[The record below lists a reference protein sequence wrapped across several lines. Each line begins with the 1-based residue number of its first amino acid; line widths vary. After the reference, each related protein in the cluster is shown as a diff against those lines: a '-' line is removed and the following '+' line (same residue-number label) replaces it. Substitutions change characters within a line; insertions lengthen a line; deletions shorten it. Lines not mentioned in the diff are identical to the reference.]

1 MACVSNF
8 LANFA
13 WVPVGT
19 VSLLLSKEKW
29 CSGLSGLPHTHTKP
43 ASNRIRLFEIPQTL
57 KPWLSLLGTSSNKAV
72 GRNWCFSVWG
82 RCKGSNYSGRSV
94 SGSTRGSS
102 SDLRLGSVPCC
113 QTKARSCLV
122 SPLAATLPGH
132 SAARCVATQSTRH
145 GSYFCTFK
153 PKFNKCCRLHLV
165 DERPQLSKERI
176 TSLNAMVFISSVSC
190 RAV

>member
-1 MACVSNF
+1 MMGG
-8 LANFA
+8 
-13 WVPVGT
+13 PVVT
-19 VSLLLSKEKW
+19 KLSVVTDVSLCGDDVRGPIKVADQCL
-29 CSGLSGLPHTHTKP
+29 GARGAP
-43 ASNRIRLFEIPQTL
+43 AQI
-57 KPWLSLLGTSSNKAV
+57 
-72 GRNWCFSVWG
+72 
-82 RCKGSNYSGRSV
+82 
-94 SGSTRGSS
+94 
-102 SDLRLGSVPCC
+102 SDWDQSPCC

-132 SAARCVATQSTRH
+132 SAARCVSTPTTRH

-153 PKFNKCCRLHLV
+153 SNFNKCCRLYLV

>member
-1 MACVSNF
+1 M
-8 LANFA
+8 
-13 WVPVGT
+13 
-19 VSLLLSKEKW
+19 
-29 CSGLSGLPHTHTKP
+29 PHTHTKP

-57 KPWLSLLGTSSNKAV
+57 KPLGFLCWWIMGGPVVTKLSLVTDVSLCGDDVRGPIKVADQCLGA
-72 GRNWCFSVWG
+72 
-82 RCKGSNYSGRSV
+82 
-94 SGSTRGSS
+94 RGAPAQI
-102 SDLRLGSVPCC
+102 RLGSAPCC

-132 SAARCVATQSTRH
+132 SAARCVATPTTRH

-153 PKFNKCCRLHLV
+153 TNFNKSCRLYPV
-165 DERPQLSKERI
+165 DERPQFERI